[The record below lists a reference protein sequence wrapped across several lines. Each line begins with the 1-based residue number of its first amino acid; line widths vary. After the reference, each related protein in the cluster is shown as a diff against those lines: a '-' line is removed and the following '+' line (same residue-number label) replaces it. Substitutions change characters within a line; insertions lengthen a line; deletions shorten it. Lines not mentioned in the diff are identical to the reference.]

1 MSNHQFFVNFS
12 RVFLI
17 LSGTEIMLPS
27 DSLDQDCICNQ
38 KIFKNTLDLVIF
50 FFIPESVTI
59 SKKTVF
65 MFIGFSYFIVLLS
78 SQYSAGMC
86 VQLKGEMYFSYCWKY
101 VEYVYCTNS
110 GKESIGKYVRSSV
123 NYGALPLA
131 ASVPQQR

>member
-86 VQLKGEMYFSYCWKY
+86 VQLKGEMYFSYC
-101 VEYVYCTNS
+101 
-110 GKESIGKYVRSSV
+110 
-123 NYGALPLA
+123 
-131 ASVPQQR
+131 